1 MCLHYMQKDHIHM
14 LKIQQSML
22 LLLEFSDYGNIKI
35 TQHALKVSVFT
46 LLKFGTTDYKE
57 EEEEEVANHYIWRG
71 WVRLRLYSDNPL
83 FFFFMLRAHHQIQ
96 MLVILAPRLLVGGL
110 P

>member
-1 MCLHYMQKDHIHM
+1 M
-14 LKIQQSML
+14 LKIQQSM
-22 LLLEFSDYGNIKI
+22 LEFSDYGNIKI

-46 LLKFGTTDYKE
+46 LLKLGTIDYK
-57 EEEEEVANHYIWRG
+57 EEVANHYSWRG
-71 WVRLRLYSDNPL
+71 WVRLRLYSDSPL
-83 FFFFMLRAHHQIQ
+83 FFFFFFMLRAHHQIQ